1 MRDVAAIV
9 VTYNRSALLRKNIEC
24 LLGQK
29 GAECDIY
36 VIDNNSTDDT
46 AAIVKYFTNSRVH
59 YFNTGSNLGGAGGFE
74 WGMKRAV
81 EDGYNLVWL
90 MDDDTLP
97 SPTALVTLLEAGEK
111 LNDDWGALSSVS
123 YWTDGSLGGIRH
135 KPTLFTHLKD
145 KDIRSKKLIRVKQA
159 PFVSLLVKAD
169 VIKEFGL
176 PIGEYF
182 IWTDDWEFTARF
194 SHKRKIYA
202 VTDSKVVHAM
212 RENRRPNFAIETSA
226 DRIERYKHLYRN
238 DVHCYRQYG
247 LKGWAYLA
255 AKFLYTV
262 ANILIN
268 SKTDKLAKIRVVIR
282 GYKEGL
288 SFRPEIRRITD
299 GGGGQQY
306 SFVFA
311 VAVRV
316 YRVADPFGGE
326 LEAAA

>member
-111 LNDDWGALSSVS
+111 LNGDWGALSSAS
-123 YWTDGSLGGIRH
+123 YWTDGSVCNMSRQ
-135 KPTLFTHLKD
+135 KPTLFSRITD
-145 KDIRSKKLIRVKQA
+145 KDLQDREFTRVVQA
-159 PFVSLLVKAD
+159 SFVSLLMKSEAVRE
-169 VIKEFGL
+169 IGL
-176 PIGEYF
+176 PHGEYF
-182 IWTDDWEFTARF
+182 IWTDDLEYTLRL
-194 SHKRKIYA
+194 SQHHKIYVVSA
-202 VTDSKVVHAM
+202 SKVVHAM
-212 RENRRPNFAIETSA
+212 RDNRRPNFALDTP
-226 DRIERYKHLYRN
+226 DRLGRYRYLYRN

-247 LKGWAYLA
+247 FKGWLYLFV
-255 AKFLYTV
+255 KFSNTALNV
-262 ANILIN
+262 ILR
-268 SKTDKLAKIRVVIR
+268 SRGQRLQKLGVLVN
-282 GYKEGL
+282 GFKEGL